1 MAKKPGIMNL
11 KIIFWAILLF
21 SLPLT
26 LIGQPST
33 YKLGTTVQINS
44 GDTLSKNVISA
55 SQVLEVYGYLE
66 NDLFAA
72 ARNITIGGV
81 ITDDAIMAAETITLN
96 GSVEDMTLAVGDSI
110 TINGKI
116 QGDLFIAGNQI
127 ILTQDA
133 VIRGNVVIA
142 GNEIVVE
149 NGLIEG
155 WCRIYGN
162 DVTLG
167 GTVRHY
173 VELYTNEISFTEGYT
188 PLGTT
193 TIITYRDLDAESLPN
208 APPNLTIIVE
218 EQGGW
223 GIMLL
228 IRLWTSVS
236 VLIIGFLLLI
246 IFPQTS
252 VDLYRFSKEHYLK
265 NTAIG
270 LLLFL
275 GIPIISILLLLL
287 IFTIPL
293 AFLIWTLYAIALL
306 ISYLLV
312 ALLLGSTLI
321 RYFKTES
328 FADHYWG
335 LILGMAII
343 FLLTII
349 PYAGSIINVIL
360 IFFGLGSLL
369 QYFWK
374 MRGNAI

>member
-1 MAKKPGIMNL
+1 MKS
-11 KIIFWAILLF
+11 KIIIWAILLL
-21 SLPLT
+21 SLPLI

-44 GDTLSKNVISA
+44 GDTLSQNVLSA
-55 SQVLEVYGYLE
+55 AQVLEIYGYLE
-66 NDLFAA
+66 DDLFAG

-81 ITDDAIMAAETITLN
+81 ITDDAIIAAETITLS
-96 GSVEDMTLAVGDSI
+96 GTVGDMTIAAGDSI
-110 TINGKI
+110 TISGEL
-116 QGDLFIAGNQI
+116 QGDLFIVGNDI
-127 ILTQDA
+127 RITQEA

-142 GNEIVVE
+142 GNEILIE
-149 NGLIEG
+149 NGLFEG
-155 WCRIYGN
+155 WVRIYGN

-167 GTVRHY
+167 GTIQRY
-173 VELYTNEISFTEGYT
+173 VELYINEISFTEDYN
-188 PLGTT
+188 PLGAT
-193 TIITYRDLDAESLPN
+193 TIISYQDIDAETLPN
-208 APPNLTIIVE
+208 APENLTIIVE

-228 IRLWTSVS
+228 IRLWASVS

-246 IFPQTS
+246 IFPQSS

-265 NTAIG
+265 NTGIG

-287 IFTIPL
+287 FFTIPL
-293 AFLIWTLYAIALL
+293 AILIWMLYAIALL

-312 ALLLGSTLI
+312 ALLLGTTVI

-335 LILGMAII
+335 LMVGMAFI
-343 FLLTII
+343 FLLTTI
-349 PYAGSIINVIL
+349 PYAGPLINIILV
-360 IFFGLGSLL
+360 FFGLGSLL
-369 QYFWK
+369 RYFWK